1 MQAQQQGAKATVS
14 PFHLS
19 RWHQSLVDMRLKR
32 CRVIFTFFVV
42 LAISRDILIKGLA
55 WSNPIKN
62 MFGKTATP
70 TTAAAKAIVSA
81 THLPAWE
88 DLSTFAKST
97 TTGQRMES
105 EADAR
110 EKGGG
115 VSHQDAKVRLFGS
128 KGETRVTYYRDTAAW
143 CPYCQKVWILLEE
156 KKIPYTV
163 EKIAMRSYGD
173 KPQSY
178 LKLVPNGLL
187 PAINIDG
194 QFMTESLDI
203 MMTLDRTFKGPEHP
217 SMWPAKGKLRQ
228 SLSLHFY
235 FLVNTLHI
243 TRLIRYCCCSSRI
256 QVPNVT
262 GIS

>member
-1 MQAQQQGAKATVS
+1 MQINRIRRIS
-14 PFHLS
+14 F
-19 RWHQSLVDMRLKR
+19 
-32 CRVIFTFFVV
+32 FFVV
-42 LAISRDILIKGLA
+42 FVTSRDILIEGLA

-62 MFGKTATP
+62 MFGKTAAP

-81 THLPAWE
+81 THLPPWE
-88 DLSTFAKST
+88 ELSTFAKST
-97 TTGQRMES
+97 ATGQRMEL

-110 EKGGG
+110 GKGGG
-115 VSHQDAKVRLFGS
+115 LSHQDAKVRLFGT
-128 KGETRVTYYRDTAAW
+128 KGEPRVTYYRDTAAW

-156 KKIPYTV
+156 KKIPYNV

-203 MMTLDRTFKGPEHP
+203 MMTLDRTFKGPDHP
-217 SMWPAKGKLRQ
+217 PMWPARGNTLVL
-228 SLSLHFY
+228 SFTLHCTAMLHTSLH
-235 FLVNTLHI
+235 
-243 TRLIRYCCCSSRI
+243 LIRLV
-256 QVPNVT
+256 QFAQF
-262 GIS
+262 

>member
-1 MQAQQQGAKATVS
+1 MQIKRS
-14 PFHLS
+14 YRFLS
-19 RWHQSLVDMRLKR
+19 
-32 CRVIFTFFVV
+32 FFVAFV
-42 LAISRDILIKGLA
+42 ISRDILINGLA

-62 MFGKTATP
+62 MFGKTAAP
-70 TTAAAKAIVSA
+70 TTAAAKAIVTA

-88 DLSTFAKST
+88 DLSTLVKST

-105 EADAR
+105 ETEAR
-110 EKGGG
+110 GAGGG
-115 VSHQDAKVRLFGS
+115 SSHQDAKIRLFGT
-128 KGETRVTYYRDTAAW
+128 KGEPRVTYYRDTAAW

-156 KKIPYTV
+156 KKIPYNV

-203 MMTLDRTFKGPEHP
+203 MMTLDRTFKGPDHP
-217 SMWPAKGKLRQ
+217 SMWPARGYFDCTL
-228 SLSLHFY
+228 LCIPLLFCLPHF
-235 FLVNTLHI
+235 F
-243 TRLIRYCCCSSRI
+243 R
-256 QVPNVT
+256 
-262 GIS
+262 